1 MALGRGPDLGLAIG
15 VDAGGAGMRLDIG
28 LVDGRGLELFF
39 DDDIGLGKALV
50 EITER
55 EFEPL

>member
-15 VDAGGAGMRLDIG
+15 INAGGAGMRLDIG
-28 LVDGRGLELFF
+28 LVDGRGLELFL
-39 DDDIGLGKALV
+39 DNDVGLGKPLF